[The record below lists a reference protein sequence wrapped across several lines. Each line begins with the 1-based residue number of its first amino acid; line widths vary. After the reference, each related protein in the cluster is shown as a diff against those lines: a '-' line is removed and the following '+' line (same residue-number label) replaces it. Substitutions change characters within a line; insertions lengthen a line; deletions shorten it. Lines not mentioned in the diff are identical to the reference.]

1 MFDNLRYEHFSAKV
15 HNIVEKI
22 ASDVGEKNFDMSVT
36 YDCGEVHAKVYTPK
50 CNLKYAYFIDKK
62 GHIVKTIVGWDEK
75 S

>member
-1 MFDNLRYEHFSAKV
+1 
-15 HNIVEKI
+15 
-22 ASDVGEKNFDMSVT
+22 MSVT